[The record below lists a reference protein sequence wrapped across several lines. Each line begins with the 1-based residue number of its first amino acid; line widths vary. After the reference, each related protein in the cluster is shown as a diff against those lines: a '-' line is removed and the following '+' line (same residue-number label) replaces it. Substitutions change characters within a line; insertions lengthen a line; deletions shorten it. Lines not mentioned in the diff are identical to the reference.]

1 MATCALVSVAITTAM
16 PWRLVPRTYRQHA
29 AQCACAPAVDVSS
42 SAMLMQGKRGPLET
56 WDESFYKAKLQM
68 AKFNLSDEDIRPY
81 FALPTVLDGMH
92 SVRVP
97 HIPRAVVAPAARR
110 AAAQQQS
117 RIRGCS
123 CASAM
128 RHCLAAVRCWTA

>member
-1 MATCALVSVAITTAM
+1 
-16 PWRLVPRTYRQHA
+16 
-29 AQCACAPAVDVSS
+29 
-42 SAMLMQGKRGPLET
+42 MQGKRGPLET

-97 HIPRAVVAPAARR
+97 HMHCTIVPQLPDGRLHSSRVAIGAALRPRYAAPPRY
-110 AAAQQQS
+110 
-117 RIRGCS
+117 
-123 CASAM
+123 
-128 RHCLAAVRCWTA
+128 H